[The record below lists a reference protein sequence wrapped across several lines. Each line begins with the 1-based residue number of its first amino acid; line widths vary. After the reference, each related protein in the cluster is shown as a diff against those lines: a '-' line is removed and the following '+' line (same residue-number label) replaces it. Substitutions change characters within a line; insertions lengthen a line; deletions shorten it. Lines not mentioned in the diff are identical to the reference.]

1 MFYMIS
7 RGKYITVNDFEGFRK
22 IYSPAPR
29 AIHRFPISTG
39 NVEISKNIYI
49 YTHAHTHT
57 LVY

>member
-7 RGKYITVNDFEGFRK
+7 RGKYITVNVGGLSK
-22 IYSPAPR
+22 NLLAAPR

-39 NVEISKNIYI
+39 HVEISKNIY
-49 YTHAHTHT
+49 AP